1 MKKKHLTLRLDDET
15 SNIVEK
21 YANQF
26 DVTTSKTIE
35 RLIQAA
41 DGKQFVAVVSTA
53 LSHSEELSFFA
64 GQLEKTKLLWREIKS
79 RLNAPRPLDPSDT
92 DALKQ
97 WRADRDRIQ
106 KFYDECDTLWRK
118 SHSLSAV
125 LTTSS
130 ADEWSNMQSLA
141 SVLCRWIK
149 ECQESADKETD
160 PAIKKMNLKVKADI
174 ESVSAFLHRLGIEP
188 TQLNLPSTNK

>member
-1 MKKKHLTLRLDDET
+1 MKHLTLRLDDET
-15 SNIVEK
+15 NGIVEK
-21 YANQF
+21 YEKQF
-26 DVTTSKTIE
+26 GVTTSKTIE

-41 DGKQFVAVVSTA
+41 DGKQFVTVISTA

-79 RLNAPRPLDPSDT
+79 RLNAPRPLDASDT
-92 DALKQ
+92 DAVKQ
-97 WRADRDRIQ
+97 WRADRERIQ
-106 KFYDECDTLWRK
+106 KFYDECDTLWRQ

-130 ADEWSNMQSLA
+130 ADEWSNMQGLA
-141 SVLCRWIK
+141 SVLRRWSK
-149 ECQESADKETD
+149 ECQDSADKETD

-174 ESVSAFLHRLGIEP
+174 ELASAFLHRLGIEP
-188 TQLNLPSTNK
+188 TPPNLHPPNK